1 MNWMYVTNNLH
12 LLSIVIV
19 IVIIVMVIILGSK
32 GLTKRVKALEPYISR
47 AIMKLHYRVHHQ
59 AYVNNLNNA
68 TAALAAATETNSLT
82 GIITALSAINFNG
95 GGHINH
101 SLFWKNLTP
110 PNSTTLTIAPAA
122 SPLLEAIVRKWGS
135 RAKLIAAFN
144 KKLGAIQGS
153 GWGWLVKNEA
163 DGALEIVVKPNQDPI
178 LAPQV
183 PIIGVDAWEHSY
195 YLQYKSNRSAYLA
208 AIWNVINW
216 SEAERRY
223 GSWKRIQ
230 RTSINNWDVVRR

>member
-1 MNWMYVTNNLH
+1 M
-12 LLSIVIV
+12 
-19 IVIIVMVIILGSK
+19 
-32 GLTKRVKALEPYISR
+32 KALEPYISR
-47 AIMKLHYRVHHQ
+47 AIMELHYQRHHQ

-68 TAALAAATETNSLT
+68 TAALAAAIEKNSLT
-82 GIITALSAINFNG
+82 RIIAALAAINFNG

-101 SLFWKNLTP
+101 SLFWRNLAP
-110 PNSTTLTIAPAA
+110 PNSTALIIAPAT
-122 SPLLEAIVRKWGS
+122 SPLLEAIARKWGS
-135 RAKLIAAFN
+135 RAKMIAAFN

-183 PIIGVDAWEHSY
+183 PIIGVDIWEHSY
-195 YLQYKSNRSAYLA
+195 YLQYKNNRSAYLN

-216 SEAERRY
+216 CEAEQRY
-223 GSWKRIQ
+223 GNWKRIQ
-230 RTSINNWDVVRR
+230 PTSFSDWDVVRC